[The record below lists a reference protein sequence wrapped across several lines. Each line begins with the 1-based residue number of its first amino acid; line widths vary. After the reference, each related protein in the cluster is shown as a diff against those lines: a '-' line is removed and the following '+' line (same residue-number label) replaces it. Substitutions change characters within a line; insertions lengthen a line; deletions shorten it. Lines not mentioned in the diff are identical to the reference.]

1 MMYHIVSKITNSY
14 ASQLSVTIANA
25 WGNQPMKR
33 KDLFWLTIL
42 DSSVYGS
49 NALGKLE
56 YHVGGALWTI
66 LLISLT
72 GRKEREWRGG

>member
-1 MMYHIVSKITNSY
+1 
-14 ASQLSVTIANA
+14 
-25 WGNQPMKR
+25 MKR

-56 YHVGGALWTI
+56 YHVGGAL
-66 LLISLT
+66 
-72 GRKEREWRGG
+72 